1 MRNDLHLG
9 STGNA
14 MLAGAASQVTN
25 QRNLAH
31 ALTVTTH
38 RRFALGAVLGVL
50 ITAAALQYRPEGTVR
65 RRGDVR

>member
-1 MRNDLHLG
+1 
-9 STGNA
+9 

-31 ALTVTTH
+31 ALTITIH
-38 RRFALGAVLGVL
+38 RRFALGAVLGIL